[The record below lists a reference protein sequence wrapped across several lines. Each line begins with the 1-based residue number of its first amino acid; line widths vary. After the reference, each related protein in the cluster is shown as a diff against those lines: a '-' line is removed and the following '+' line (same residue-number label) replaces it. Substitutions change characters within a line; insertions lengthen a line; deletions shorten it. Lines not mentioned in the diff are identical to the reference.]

1 MADIVTG
8 TVTGQVDV
16 SQLLLGQSDIR
27 REQEQI
33 GSDIRRE
40 TAKEASDIN
49 ANVVATGD
57 RTSAN
62 DTAYF
67 IAGQNINF
75 QNATALAALK
85 SSTDANFN
93 QTLAAIQ
100 LAAANTTAAAT
111 LAGEKTASAAALGQA
126 LIGQQ
131 IVQDGNTTR
140 ALINQ
145 LNVDNLN
152 RKLIEQNAALVEARG
167 DSRFYKHGWDQS
179 QFAAVSS
186 QVQNL
191 NSQMSETRQ
200 GVVNLGTMSGSAGTS
215 NSTNVA

>member
-1 MADIVTG
+1 M
-8 TVTGQVDV
+8 
-16 SQLLLGQSDIR
+16 
-27 REQEQI
+27 
-33 GSDIRRE
+33 
-40 TAKEASDIN
+40 
-49 ANVVATGD
+49 ATGD

-140 ALINQ
+140 A
-145 LNVDNLN
+145 
-152 RKLIEQNAALVEARG
+152 
-167 DSRFYKHGWDQS
+167 
-179 QFAAVSS
+179 
-186 QVQNL
+186 
-191 NSQMSETRQ
+191 
-200 GVVNLGTMSGSAGTS
+200 GSAYRKTD
-215 NSTNVA
+215 TVYYWTKW